1 MARRS
6 GRAKEDYGREGIYG
20 WEIDYIVP
28 LSDGGTNLF
37 ENLRPIHWMN
47 KAAKGD
53 NPDGDWECAI
63 RHEID
68 RTNTV
73 DLDTDTS

>member
-28 LSDGGTNLF
+28 LSDGGTNRF
-37 ENLRPIHWMN
+37 DNLRPIHWMN
-47 KAAKGD
+47 KAAFLRIFTSQAKK
-53 NPDGDWECAI
+53 
-63 RHEID
+63 HEKIAAA
-68 RTNTV
+68 RRFLNN
-73 DLDTDTS
+73 L